1 MICGNISGVIL
12 AGGSNNRFGGTLK
25 AKILIDGQRIID
37 RALETLREIFD
48 EIIIITNT
56 PSEFNDINDCKI
68 AEDYIKNKGPL
79 GGIHA
84 AMKKSSK
91 EAIFVFAGDMPFLS
105 GKLIIKQAGSYYHTL
120 PEAFV
125 PEHDN
130 NIEPLHGIYSCR
142 MMTKLEEHLNNTDD
156 LNIRR
161 FLEKINVV
169 YYKPGNRRLY
179 LKAFT
184 NINTP
189 SEATIAGKK

>member
-12 AGGSNNRFGGTLK
+12 AGGSNNRFGGITK
-25 AKILIDGQRIID
+25 ARTLIDGERIID

-56 PSEFNDINDCKI
+56 PSEFEDIEDCKI

-84 AMKKSSK
+84 AMKTSSK
-91 EAIFVFAGDMPFLS
+91 DAIFVFAGDMPFLS
-105 GKLIIKQAGSYYHTL
+105 GKLILKQIGSYYKTL
-120 PEAFV
+120 PEAFLPV
-125 PEHDN
+125 HDN
-130 NIEPLHGIYSCR
+130 NIEPLHGIYMCH
-142 MMTKLEEHLNNTDD
+142 MMAKLEEHLNSTND
-156 LNIRR
+156 LSISR
-161 FLEKINVV
+161 FLEKLNVR

-189 SEATIAGKK
+189 SEAAIAGKN